1 MPPDPDVAQRA
12 AEQVAPRTIAEWFGY
27 AGAFLGAAAA
37 SIAVWLRPRAP
48 RSAVATEAG
57 ATDRLRE
64 AIDALRA
71 DGECTRDTIR
81 DELRQTRQAI
91 TDSNRAVHGRID
103 TMQATLSRVEGKVD
117 RR

>member
-1 MPPDPDVAQRA
+1 V
-12 AEQVAPRTIAEWFGY
+12 V
-27 AGAFLGAAAA
+27 
-37 SIAVWLRPRAP
+37 
-48 RSAVATEAG
+48 
-57 ATDRLRE
+57 RLRGSDAQAANALRD

-71 DGECTRDTIR
+71 DGESTRDTIR

>member
-1 MPPDPDVAQRA
+1 VTPPPDPDVAQRA
-12 AEQVAPRTIAEWFGY
+12 AEHVEPRTIAEWFGY
-27 AGAFLGAAAA
+27 AGAFIGAAIATVAA
-37 SIAVWLRPRAP
+37 WMRRARPVDAQAANALR
-48 RSAVATEAG
+48 
-57 ATDRLRE
+57 D

-71 DGECTRDTIR
+71 DGESTRDTIR